1 MKYSLALLALPF
13 LSTAAILP
21 RAATV
26 TTLPAHTGTLQLP
39 TATRIPAGGSFDGK
53 MRRIDTGVPC
63 AADVEL
69 FDREIV
75 FILGEGATLSN
86 VIIGPAQKKGVH
98 CLAKCTLINVWWSKT
113 CHYGLSIL
121 SQKAGDKA
129 IIKGGGAFGATGTNS
144 INSNFGD
151 TAKITKSVLKTVTNV
166 CTTFKGTTI
175 KSIQAVKIASGNDDK
190 SCIYGSDVVSS

>member
-1 MKYSLALLALPF
+1 
-13 LSTAAILP
+13 
-21 RAATV
+21 
-26 TTLPAHTGTLQLP
+26 TLPAHTGTLQLP

-69 FDREIV
+69 FDLEIV

-98 CLAKCTLINVWWSKT
+98 CLGKCTLINVWWSKT

-129 IIKGGGAFGATGTNS
+129 IIKGGGAFGATVTNIIESSGAGTVEVSNFYAEGFNNLYKSIGYSAGSVARHAIITDVTAKNGKNLAS

-151 TAKITKSVLKTVTNV
+151 TAKITKLVLKTVTNV
-166 CTTFKGTTI
+166 CTTFKGT
-175 KSIQAVKIASGNDDK
+175 
-190 SCIYGSDVVSS
+190 